1 MAQLPTAIALES
13 SKYWPVAIGFFGL
26 GTGYL
31 VSGGQALLQFPA
43 PSREVDK
50 SMALWAF
57 WMSGFMQFLT
67 GLVLIVGLTWFDVF
81 DGAPPLYMAAVAFT
95 AFGVHWF
102 AVAHRRYVGGSAQ
115 PEGWMAIAFLVLSVL
130 GVVVFHEA
138 GDTPVSIL
146 FIGLTL
152 VYLTEIPTRFGAL
165 PSGERLIGLWQ
176 FLTGLWLMYLT
187 CGVVFNLALGRS
199 WWV

>member
-1 MAQLPTAIALES
+1 MAQLPTAIALWA

-31 VSGGQALLQFPA
+31 VSGGQALFRFPA

-50 SMALWAF
+50 AMALWAF

-67 GLVLIVGLTWFDVF
+67 GVVLIVGLTWFDVF
-81 DGAPPLYMAAVAFT
+81 DRAPPLYMAAVAFT

-102 AVAHRRYVGGSAQ
+102 AVAHRRYAGASAQ
-115 PEGWMAIAFLVLSVL
+115 PEGWMAIAFLVLSIL
-130 GVVVFHEA
+130 GAVVFHEA

-165 PSGERLIGLWQ
+165 PSGERVIGLWQ